1 MDLTER
7 IVPFTAGDGMA
18 LNLINVR
25 SSSRPP
31 TQEPVILVHGAG
43 VRANI
48 FRAPEKET
56 IVDALIEAGYDVWL
70 ENWRASIDFPA
81 NTWTLDQAAL
91 YDHPY
96 AVRRICEETGHETM
110 KAIIHCQGSTSFMM
124 SAMAGLVPQVSTII
138 ANAVTLHPVVPAWSA
153 FKLNFVVPLVN
164 TLTPYVNPHW
174 GVDAPTWIAKLMTVM
189 VKLTHH
195 ECNNTVCK
203 LVSFTYGSGFP
214 ALWQHE
220 NLNEN
225 THEWLKEEFGNV
237 PLRFFQQMA
246 RCVHKGNLV
255 SVESY
260 SELPADF
267 GATPPKTA
275 ARFSFFCGGKN
286 RCFLPES
293 QEKSW
298 TYFDKL
304 QPNFHTLH
312 RLPEYSHLDIFMGKN
327 AARDVFPL
335 MIKELAK

>member
-1 MDLTER
+1 MSLKER
-7 IVPFTAGDGMA
+7 MVPFTAGDGMA

-25 SSSRPP
+25 SATQPP
-31 TQEPVILVHGAG
+31 KQGPIILVHGAG

-56 IVDALIEAGYDVWL
+56 IVNALIEAGYDVWL

-96 AVRRICEETGHETM
+96 AVRKICEETGYKTM

-124 SAMAGLVPQVSTII
+124 STMAGLLPQVTTIV

-164 TLTPYVNPHW
+164 MLTPYVNPHW
-174 GVDAPTWIAKLMTVM
+174 GVEASTWIAKIMTAL

-195 ECNNTVCK
+195 ECNNIVCK
-203 LVSFTYGSGFP
+203 WVSFTYGSGFP
-214 ALWQHE
+214 ALWRHE
-220 NLNEN
+220 NLSEN

-255 SVESY
+255 SVEGFP
-260 SELPADF
+260 ELPSDYV
-267 GATPPKTA
+267 ATPPKTE
-275 ARFSFFCGGKN
+275 ARFSFFCGEKN

-298 TYFDKL
+298 AYFNKL
-304 QPNFHTLH
+304 QPNFHTFH

-327 AARDVFPL
+327 AARDVFPI
-335 MIKELAK
+335 MIEELSK

>member
-1 MDLTER
+1 MSLKER
-7 IVPFTAGDGMA
+7 MVPFTAGDGMA

-25 SSSRPP
+25 SATQPP
-31 TQEPVILVHGAG
+31 KQGPIILVHGAG

-56 IVDALIEAGYDVWL
+56 IVNALIEAGYDVWL

-96 AVRRICEETGHETM
+96 AVRKICEETGYKTI

-124 SAMAGLVPQVSTII
+124 SAMAGLLPQVTTIV

-153 FKLNFVVPLVN
+153 FKLNFVVPVVN
-164 TLTPYVNPHW
+164 MLTPYVNPHW
-174 GVDAPTWIAKLMTVM
+174 GVEAPSWIAKIMTAL

-203 LVSFTYGSGFP
+203 WVSFTYGSGFP
-214 ALWQHE
+214 ALWRHE
-220 NLNEN
+220 NLSEN

-255 SVESY
+255 SVEGFP
-260 SELPADF
+260 ELPSDYV
-267 GATPPKTA
+267 ATRPKTE
-275 ARFSFFCGGKN
+275 ARFSFFCGEKN

-298 TYFDKL
+298 AYFNKL
-304 QPNFHTLH
+304 QPNFHTFH

-327 AARDVFPL
+327 AARDVFPI
-335 MIKELAK
+335 MIEELSK